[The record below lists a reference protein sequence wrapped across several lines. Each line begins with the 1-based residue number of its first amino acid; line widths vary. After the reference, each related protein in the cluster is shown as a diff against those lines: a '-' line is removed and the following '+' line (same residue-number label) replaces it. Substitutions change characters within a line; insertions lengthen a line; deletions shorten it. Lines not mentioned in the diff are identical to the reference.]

1 MANLQKKKVEKEKQR
16 NTGSSKNLFIETSD
30 LKEKLRNL
38 EDQSRRDNLRFNE
51 INPLM
56 TEASII

>member
-1 MANLQKKKVEKEKQR
+1 MANLQKKKVEKEQR